1 MARRAAPAPPS
12 RRRTLASSREARRF
26 ARTGGAGLYTETLDT
41 GLLYVYCMYIM
52 TIQYSNPPAVAAPDE
67 PLDDRFNGR
76 ISRDTKRLIERAA
89 AAVDMTASAYM
100 VQASRERALHDLQII
115 RISKLGSER
124 IAAILAEAEEDD
136 EPNDAL
142 VAAVRRHRAV

>member
-1 MARRAAPAPPS
+1 
-12 RRRTLASSREARRF
+12 
-26 ARTGGAGLYTETLDT
+26 
-41 GLLYVYCMYIM
+41 MYIM